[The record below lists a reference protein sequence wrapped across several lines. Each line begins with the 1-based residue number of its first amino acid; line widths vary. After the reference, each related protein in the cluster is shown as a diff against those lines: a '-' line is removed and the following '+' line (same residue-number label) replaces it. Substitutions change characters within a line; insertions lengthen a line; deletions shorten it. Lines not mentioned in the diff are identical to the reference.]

1 MNKKD
6 IDYTCY
12 LVTDHKDKTNEEILN
27 IIEEALK
34 GGTSIVLPIILVCLG
49 FLSSFVLAGFI
60 VSSEFFI
67 MPDISNFL

>member
-34 GGTSIVLPIILVCLG
+34 GGTSIVQIREKTASTKD
-49 FLSSFVLAGFI
+49 FYELA
-60 VSSEFFI
+60 
-67 MPDISNFL
+67 L

>member
-34 GGTSIVLPIILVCLG
+34 GGTG
-49 FLSSFVLAGFI
+49 FLRTGSKSQGDYSQI
-60 VSSEFFI
+60 
-67 MPDISNFL
+67 

>member
-1 MNKKD
+1 MNNKD

-34 GGTSIVLPIILVCLG
+34 GGTSIVQIR
-49 FLSSFVLAGFI
+49 
-60 VSSEFFI
+60 EE
-67 MPDISNFL
+67 

>member
-34 GGTSIVLPIILVCLG
+34 GGTSIVQIREKLLPQR
-49 FLSSFVLAGFI
+49 
-60 VSSEFFI
+60 
-67 MPDISNFL
+67 ISTNWL